1 MFKLQNIL
9 RSAVAMTLLLLAGA
23 AGAQSESA
31 EKALAQLVK
40 DVQRLAPSSAK
51 GQANDGYYQTLPG
64 DTVDHIIAKMLP
76 NLPVNKSIL
85 RQAIV
90 KANPHAFKR
99 DNQNWMYANKKLRLP
114 GADDIH
120 NVIFTEQAD
129 TKKAKRQDRGSW
141 IKYP

>member
-40 DVQRLAPSSAK
+40 DVQRLARSSAK
-51 GQANDGYYQTLPG
+51 GHANDDYYQTLPG
-64 DTVDHIIAKMLP
+64 DTVAHIIAKMLT

-99 DNQNWMYANKKLRLP
+99 DNPNWMYANKKLRLP

>member
-51 GQANDGYYQTLPG
+51 GQANDGYYQTPSSRHCG
-64 DTVDHIIAKMLP
+64 
-76 NLPVNKSIL
+76 SYYC
-85 RQAIV
+85 
-90 KANPHAFKR
+90 
-99 DNQNWMYANKKLRLP
+99 QNVA
-114 GADDIH
+114 
-120 NVIFTEQAD
+120 
-129 TKKAKRQDRGSW
+129 
-141 IKYP
+141 

>member
-51 GQANDGYYQTLPG
+51 GQAIDGYYQTLPG

-99 DNQNWMYANKKLRLP
+99 DNPNWMYANKKLRLP

>member
-76 NLPVNKSIL
+76 NLPVARCRRYSQCDFH
-85 RQAIV
+85 RAGG
-90 KANPHAFKR
+90 
-99 DNQNWMYANKKLRLP
+99 Y
-114 GADDIH
+114 
-120 NVIFTEQAD
+120 EE
-129 TKKAKRQDRGSW
+129 S
-141 IKYP
+141 